1 MTQGEEGEM
10 GEEVEGQGEEG
21 TQDEVGEMEEEVED
35 SS

>member
-1 MTQGEEGEM
+1 MRKGRW